1 MNQGA
6 ECITT
11 TCSMCKIVLPDQVF
25 KAVLSQAQYERYQM
39 FLYKSYVDISKYAN
53 WCSGQNCEMIA
64 ELKPNVEVKIF
75 DATCSECLDV
85 FCFGC
90 GLTGHQP
97 VNCEKI
103 KIWESR
109 TGKKDEGNESWIALN
124 TKTCPTC
131 SKIVEKDGGC
141 MYVLCKCGNEFCWLC
156 LQKTKN
162 HRHFEKCD
170 VEKMKENLDQGTKDA
185 LTDAMRN

>member
-1 MNQGA
+1 
-6 ECITT
+6 
-11 TCSMCKIVLPDQVF
+11 
-25 KAVLSQAQYERYQM
+25 M

-162 HRHFEKCD
+162 HRHFDKCD